1 MQGLGELMFRR
12 LLTCVLLISI
22 SAISAINTPKA
33 RAETPA
39 ASPPLAMK
47 VTNEEGY
54 RIEEG
59 FLRVKINSRLNL
71 LQGII
76 VKKADAAGKLPIM
89 LVSHGTLSSA
99 KERQELTPRG
109 ANDSDVRLL
118 RAYAQRGWLAVY
130 ILRRGYGQSDG
141 PIPIPVTKCD
151 GTPPTIQEFF
161 DADADDLQA
170 TLASIGQREDA
181 DMSHIVTL
189 GVSGSGL
196 SVVALGTRNILGLK
210 VIVNISG
217 GLRTTSCS
225 NAQNYQRLVDAARHY
240 GAKSR
245 VPNLWYYAETDD
257 YAPGPT
263 VAEMR
268 SAFLEGG
275 GYAKLTHYGTITDS
289 VTGKEVDGHQLWSK
303 RRLQIMID
311 IDNYMRSIGLPTWDV
326 NEAKRLA
333 EKIKVSANSLEG
345 YLAAPGYKA
354 LAQSTTN
361 NAGLGY
367 FYGAATLEIARE
379 GAITACKKYNPGHT
393 CKIVDP
399 PENEPAPSASTAPSK
414 PESQDTTTTSLE
426 SRSNEEGLLDQGK

>member
-1 MQGLGELMFRR
+1 MFKRR
-12 LLTCVLLISI
+12 LAFILLASI
-22 SAISAINTPKA
+22 SASPAVDAPKA

-39 ASPPLAMK
+39 AAAPLAMK
-47 VTNEEGY
+47 VINEEGY
-54 RIEEG
+54 RVEEG
-59 FLRVKINSRLNL
+59 FFRTKINDRLTL

-76 VKKADAAGKLPIM
+76 VKKADATGKLPIM
-89 LVSHGTLSSA
+89 LATHGTLGSA

-109 ANDSDVRLL
+109 VNDGDLRLL

-130 ILRRGYGQSDG
+130 VLRRGYGQSDG

-151 GTPPTIQEFF
+151 GSSPTAQEFF

-170 TLASIGQREDA
+170 TLAYIEQREDA
-181 DMSHIVTL
+181 DTSRITTL

-196 SVVALGTRNILGLK
+196 AVVALSARNIPGLK

-217 GLRTTSCS
+217 GLRITGCS
-225 NAQNYQRLVDAARHY
+225 NAQNYERLVDAARHY
-240 GAKSR
+240 GTKSR
-245 VPNLWYYAETDD
+245 VPNLWYYAETDN

-275 GYAKLTHYGTITDS
+275 GYAKLTHYGKITDT
-289 VTGKEVDGHQLWSK
+289 VTGNEVDGHQLWSK
-303 RRLQIMID
+303 RRVQIMID
-311 IDNYMRSIGLPTWDV
+311 IDNYMRSNGLPTWDI
-326 NEAKRLA
+326 NEAKRIA
-333 EKIKVSANSLEG
+333 EKISVAANSLEG

-361 NAGLGY
+361 TAGLGY

-399 PENEPAPSASTAPSK
+399 PGNDTAPPASTPPSK
-414 PESQDTTTTSLE
+414 PDNQATTTTSIE
-426 SRSNEEGLLDQGK
+426 TRSNEEALQEPGK